1 MPPAALATSNRY
13 IHPGTAVTYFLP
25 AVATLGSPSRVEID
39 AGTDLTGEVAD
50 APGWAV
56 SANRVPAP
64 DLKRKF
70 TSRIAG
76 RIDPE
81 DSQFMFYA
89 DKETTDIRSLLS
101 RGDQGFILI
110 AHGGDVEGRLYDIYP
125 VEVVAIS
132 KPLNV
137 GGDPAQITVDFAIT
151 SEPAED
157 VPLPA
162 LA

>member
-1 MPPAALATSNRY
+1 MPPAALTTSNRY
-13 IHPGTAVTYFLP
+13 IHPGTAVVYWIP
-25 AVATLGSPSRVEID
+25 AIATLSSPTRVEIN

-64 DLKRKF
+64 DLGTKF

-81 DSQFMFYA
+81 DSQILFYA
-89 DKETTDIRSLLS
+89 DKETTDVRSLLS
-101 RGDQGFILI
+101 RGDQGYILI
-110 AHGGDVEGRLYDIYP
+110 AHGGDAVGLLCDVYP

-137 GGDPAQITVDFAIT
+137 AGDPAQIPVDFAIT
-151 SEPAED
+151 AEPAED
-157 VPLPA
+157 VALPA
-162 LA
+162 L

>member
-13 IHPGTAVTYFLP
+13 IHPGTAVVYWIP
-25 AVATLGSPSRVEID
+25 AIATLDSPTRVEIN

-64 DLKRKF
+64 DLGTKF

-81 DSQFMFYA
+81 DSQILFYA
-89 DKETTDIRSLLS
+89 DKETTDVRSLLS
-101 RGDQGFILI
+101 RGDQGYILI
-110 AHGGDVEGRLYDIYP
+110 AHGGDVAARLCDIYP

-137 GGDPAQITVDFAIT
+137 AGDPAQIPVDFAIT
-151 SEPAED
+151 AEPAED
-157 VPLPA
+157 VALPA
-162 LA
+162 L

>member
-1 MPPAALATSNRY
+1 MPPAALTTSNRY
-13 IHPGTAVTYFLP
+13 IHPGTAVVYWIP
-25 AVATLGSPSRVEID
+25 SIATLASPTRIEID

-64 DLKRKF
+64 DLGTKF

-81 DSQFMFYA
+81 DSQILFYA
-89 DKETTDIRSLLS
+89 DKETTDVRSLLS
-101 RGDQGFILI
+101 RGDQGNILI
-110 AHGGDVEGRLYDIYP
+110 AHGGDIEALLCDVYP

-137 GGDPAQITVDFAIT
+137 AGDPAQIPVDFAIT
-151 SEPAED
+151 GEPAED
-157 VPLPA
+157 VALPA

>member
-1 MPPAALATSNRY
+1 MPPAALTTSNRY
-13 IHPGTAVTYFLP
+13 IHPGTAVTYWIDTI
-25 AVATLGSPSRVEID
+25 ATLASPTRVEIN

-101 RGDQGFILI
+101 RGDQGYILI
-110 AHGGDVEGRLYDIYP
+110 AHGGDVEGRLCDVYP

-132 KPLNV
+132 KPINV
-137 GGDPAQITVDFAIT
+137 AGDPAQITVDFAIT

-157 VPLPA
+157 VALPA
-162 LA
+162 L